1 MAYTTINKGTDN
13 FNTAIWTGNNT
24 ARSITDVGFQ
34 PDFTWIKSRTQSY
47 DHALFDVIRGA
58 TKMIESNTN
67 VAETTEAQTLK
78 SFASNGFSIGTSN
91 LVNQNSQNH
100 VAWNWKAGGSASS
113 NTNGSINS
121 SVSANTTNGCSIV
134 KYTGNSTDNAS
145 VGHGLNTAPK
155 VVMIKE
161 LDSTSNWGVWHQ
173 GLTNGG
179 YRLSLQ
185 ETTAQVSDTAFIG
198 GGNRAIPTTS
208 VFYLGSGGGGNSS
221 SNSYIA
227 YCFSDITGFSKM
239 GSYVGNGNAD
249 GTFVYTGFK
258 PAYITL
264 KRISGTSDWHHF
276 DNKRAGFNGDNDYL
290 KLNSSETE
298 GTSGD
303 RIDILSNGFKLRYA
317 TGNLNE
323 NGSTFIYNAFAEAPL
338 VGTNGVTAKAR

>member
-1 MAYTTINKGTDN
+1 MAYTTINKSSLN
-13 FNTAIWTGNNT
+13 FNTVTWTGNNT

-67 VAETTEAQTLK
+67 VAESTEAQTLK

-100 VAWNWKAGGSASS
+100 VAWNWKAGTTGSG
-113 NTNGSINS
+113 NTGGSGS
-121 SVSANTTNGCSIV
+121 YKAYSYSVNTTAGFSIV
-134 KYTGNSTDNAS
+134 KYLGNGTSGHTIPHHLGSVPAMIIFKQLNAS
-145 VGHGLNTAPK
+145 RG
-155 VVMIKE
+155 
-161 LDSTSNWGVWHQ
+161 WGVYHQ
-173 GLTNGG
+173 SRGAGKILYLDESIAEQSATFLTATPTSSVI
-179 YRLSLQ
+179 SLATLN
-185 ETTAQVSDTAFIG
+185 ENNINDA
-198 GGNRAIPTTS
+198 
-208 VFYLGSGGGGNSS
+208 
-221 SNSYIA
+221 SYVA
-227 YCFSDITGFSKM
+227 YCFAEKTGYSKF
-239 GSYVGNGNAD
+239 GSYIGNGNAN

-264 KRISGTSDWHHF
+264 KRSSGTSDWHHF

-290 KLNSSETE
+290 KLNASETE

-338 VGTNGVTAKAR
+338 VGTNNVPCTAR